1 MKNLRLLIFPLII
14 TLLFVFYFWDS
25 FKGRKV
31 ICAKLEIGTIRDT
44 VSGNVQVLA
53 KKTYLLKSSVQGLV
67 SHVAMQPMGKS
78 IFVDV
83 NQTILQFDVT
93 DLNRSL
99 KQALMAKSHFMQRIE
114 KGSAIAL
121 QLEIEEEDLESLI
134 SLSKADKISHSEL
147 DRKRNLVERLRTQ
160 LEHEKISNNEALINH
175 SVNIEN
181 LQSQISGMT
190 LNSPIKG
197 QLIMSNAN
205 QGDVIFPGHHIGT
218 IISSSRIIE
227 ASLNEEDFSG
237 LSEGLPAGI
246 TLFSLGSSIFDAHVT
261 RFSTT
266 VNPSTGRR
274 IVYLEITD
282 KTISLPPGASGRV
295 EIIKSERK
303 DRKLIPRKALIG
315 NSVFIVKNG
324 RAKIR
329 DVVVG
334 AKNLETVEIL
344 EGIDGDEIVVIETP
358 HILRDGQSI
367 QPILVKNK
375 I

>member
-1 MKNLRLLIFPLII
+1 MKNLRLLIFPLVI
-14 TLLFVFYFWDS
+14 TSLFVFYFWDS
-25 FKGRKV
+25 FQGRKV

-53 KKTYLLKSSVQGLV
+53 EKTFLLKSSVQGVV
-67 SHVAMQPMGKS
+67 SRVAMQPMGKS
-78 IFVDV
+78 ILVDF
-83 NQTILQFDVT
+83 NQTILQFDIT

-205 QGDVIFPGHHIGT
+205 QGDVIFPLHHIGT
-218 IISSSRIIE
+218 IISSGRIIE

-246 TLFSLGSSIFDAHVT
+246 TLFSLGSSIFDANVT
-261 RFSTT
+261 RLSTT

-358 HILRDGQSI
+358 HILRDEQSI

-375 I
+375 N

>member
-1 MKNLRLLIFPLII
+1 MKNLRLLIFPLVIS
-14 TLLFVFYFWDS
+14 LLFVVYFWDS
-25 FKGRKV
+25 FQGRKV
-31 ICAKLEIGTIRDT
+31 ICTKLGFGTIRDT

-53 KKTYLLKSSVQGLV
+53 EKTFHLKSSVQGLV
-67 SHVAMQPMGKS
+67 SRVAMQPMGKS
-78 IFVDV
+78 IFVDF
-83 NQTILQFDVT
+83 NQTILQFDIT

-99 KQALMAKSHFMQRIE
+99 KQALMAKSHFLQRIE
-114 KGSAIAL
+114 KGSSIAL
-121 QLEIEEEDLESLI
+121 QLDIEEEDLESLI
-134 SLSKADKISHSEL
+134 SLSKADKISHFEL

-160 LEHEKISNNEALINH
+160 LEHEKISNEETLINH

-190 LNSPIKG
+190 LTSPING

-205 QGDVIFPGHHIGT
+205 QGDLIFPGHHIGT
-218 IISSSRIIE
+218 IISSNRIIE

-246 TLFSLGSSIFDAHVT
+246 TLFALGSSIFDANVT
-261 RFSTT
+261 RFSTS

-282 KTISLPPGASGRV
+282 KTIPLPPGASGRV

-315 NSVFIVKNG
+315 SSVFIVKNG
-324 RAKIR
+324 KAKIK
-329 DVVVG
+329 DVVIG

-344 EGIDGDEIVVIETP
+344 EGIDEDEIVVIETP

-367 QPILVKNK
+367 QPIVVENKN
-375 I
+375 

>member
-1 MKNLRLLIFPLII
+1 MKNLRLLIFPLVFS
-14 TLLFVFYFWDS
+14 LLFVLFFWDS
-25 FKGRKV
+25 FLGKKV
-31 ICAKLEIGTIRDT
+31 ICAKLETGTIRDT

-53 KKTYLLKSSVQGLV
+53 EKTYQLKSSVQGLV
-67 SHVAMQPMGKS
+67 SSVAMQPMGKS
-78 IFVDV
+78 IFVDY
-83 NQTILQFDVT
+83 NQTILQFDIT

-99 KQALMAKSHFMQRIE
+99 KQALMAKSHSMQRIE
-114 KGSAIAL
+114 KGSSIAL
-121 QLEIEEEDLESLI
+121 QLEIEEDDLDSLI
-134 SLSKADKISHSEL
+134 SLSKADKISTFEL
-147 DRKRNLVERLRTQ
+147 DRKRNLVERLKTQ
-160 LEHEKISNNEALINH
+160 LEHEKISNEETLTNH

-190 LNSPIKG
+190 ITSPING
-197 QLIMSNAN
+197 ELIMSNAN
-205 QGDVIFPGHHIGT
+205 QGDLIFPGHHIGT
-218 IISSSRIIE
+218 IISKSRIIE
-227 ASLNEEDFSG
+227 ATLNEEDFSG

-246 TLFSLGSSIFDAHVT
+246 TLFALGTSIFDANVT

-303 DRKLIPRKALIG
+303 GRKLIPRKALIG
-315 NSVFIVKNG
+315 SSVFIVKNG
-324 RAKIR
+324 KAKIK
-329 DVVVG
+329 DVIIG

-344 EGIDGDEIVVIETP
+344 EGIDEDDIVVIETP

-367 QPILVKNK
+367 QPILVENKN
-375 I
+375 

>member
-1 MKNLRLLIFPLII
+1 M
-14 TLLFVFYFWDS
+14 
-25 FKGRKV
+25 
-31 ICAKLEIGTIRDT
+31 
-44 VSGNVQVLA
+44 
-53 KKTYLLKSSVQGLV
+53 
-67 SHVAMQPMGKS
+67 
-78 IFVDV
+78 
-83 NQTILQFDVT
+83 
-93 DLNRSL
+93 
-99 KQALMAKSHFMQRIE
+99 
-114 KGSAIAL
+114 
-121 QLEIEEEDLESLI
+121 
-134 SLSKADKISHSEL
+134 
-147 DRKRNLVERLRTQ
+147 ERLRTQ

>member
-53 KKTYLLKSSVQGLV
+53 EKTFLLKSSVQGVV
-67 SHVAMQPMGKS
+67 SQVAMQPMGKS
-78 IFVDV
+78 ILVDF
-83 NQTILQFDVT
+83 NQTILQFDIT

-246 TLFSLGSSIFDAHVT
+246 TLFSLGSSIFDANVT

-375 I
+375 N

>member
-1 MKNLRLLIFPLII
+1 MKNLRLLIFPLVI
-14 TLLFVFYFWDS
+14 TSLFVFYFWDS
-25 FKGRKV
+25 FQGRKV

-53 KKTYLLKSSVQGLV
+53 EKTFLLKSSVQGVV

-78 IFVDV
+78 ILVDF
-83 NQTILQFDVT
+83 NQTILQFDIT

-190 LNSPIKG
+190 LNSPI
-197 QLIMSNAN
+197 
-205 QGDVIFPGHHIGT
+205 
-218 IISSSRIIE
+218 
-227 ASLNEEDFSG
+227 
-237 LSEGLPAGI
+237 
-246 TLFSLGSSIFDAHVT
+246 
-261 RFSTT
+261 
-266 VNPSTGRR
+266 
-274 IVYLEITD
+274 EINYC
-282 KTISLPPGASGRV
+282 L
-295 EIIKSERK
+295 
-303 DRKLIPRKALIG
+303 
-315 NSVFIVKNG
+315 
-324 RAKIR
+324 
-329 DVVVG
+329 
-334 AKNLETVEIL
+334 
-344 EGIDGDEIVVIETP
+344 
-358 HILRDGQSI
+358 QSK
-367 QPILVKNK
+367 VRMV
-375 I
+375 

>member
-1 MKNLRLLIFPLII
+1 MKNLRLLIFPLVI
-14 TLLFVFYFWDS
+14 TLPFVFYFWDS
-25 FKGRKV
+25 FQGRKV

-53 KKTYLLKSSVQGLV
+53 EKTFLLKSSVQGVV
-67 SHVAMQPMGKS
+67 SQIAMQPMGKS
-78 IFVDV
+78 ILVDF
-83 NQTILQFDVT
+83 NQTILQFDIT

-181 LQSQISGMT
+181 LQSQISRMT
-190 LNSPIKG
+190 LISPIKG

-246 TLFSLGSSIFDAHVT
+246 TLFSLGSSIFDANVT

-303 DRKLIPRKALIG
+303 NRKLIPRKALIG

-344 EGIDGDEIVVIETP
+344 EGINGDEIVVIETP
-358 HILRDGQSI
+358 HILRDGQNI

-375 I
+375 N

>member
-1 MKNLRLLIFPLII
+1 MKNLRLLIFPLVFS
-14 TLLFVFYFWDS
+14 LLFVVYFWDS
-25 FKGRKV
+25 FQGNKV
-31 ICAKLEIGTIRDT
+31 ICAKLETGTIRDT

-53 KKTYLLKSSVQGLV
+53 EKTYQLKSSVQGLV
-67 SHVAMQPMGKS
+67 SRVAMQPMGKS
-78 IFVDV
+78 IFVDF
-83 NQTILQFDVT
+83 NQTILQFDIT

-99 KQALMAKSHFMQRIE
+99 KQALMAKSHFLQRIE
-114 KGSAIAL
+114 KGSSIAL
-121 QLEIEEEDLESLI
+121 QLEIEEDDLDSLI
-134 SLSKADKISHSEL
+134 SLSKADKISTFEL

-160 LEHEKISNNEALINH
+160 LEHEKISNEETLINH

-190 LNSPIKG
+190 LTSPING
-197 QLIMSNAN
+197 ELIMSNAN
-205 QGDVIFPGHHIGT
+205 QGDLIFPGHHIGT
-218 IISSSRIIE
+218 IISKSRIIE
-227 ASLNEEDFSG
+227 ATLNEEDFSG

-246 TLFSLGSSIFDAHVT
+246 TLFALGTSIFDANVT

-303 DRKLIPRKALIG
+303 GRKLIPRKALIG
-315 NSVFIVKNG
+315 SSVFIVKNG
-324 RAKIR
+324 KAKIK
-329 DVVVG
+329 DVVIG

-344 EGIDGDEIVVIETP
+344 EGIDGDDIVVIETP

-367 QPILVKNK
+367 QPILVENKN
-375 I
+375 

>member
-1 MKNLRLLIFPLII
+1 LGF
-14 TLLFVFYFWDS
+14 
-25 FKGRKV
+25 
-31 ICAKLEIGTIRDT
+31 GTIRDT

-53 KKTYLLKSSVQGLV
+53 EKTFHLKSSVQGLV
-67 SHVAMQPMGKS
+67 SRVAMQPMGKS
-78 IFVDV
+78 IFVDF
-83 NQTILQFDVT
+83 NQTILQFDIT

-99 KQALMAKSHFMQRIE
+99 KQALMAKSHFLQRIE
-114 KGSAIAL
+114 KGSSIAL
-121 QLEIEEEDLESLI
+121 QLDIEEEDLESLI
-134 SLSKADKISHSEL
+134 SLSKADKISHFEL

-160 LEHEKISNNEALINH
+160 LEHEKISNEETLINH

-190 LNSPIKG
+190 LTSPING

-205 QGDVIFPGHHIGT
+205 QGDLIFPGHHIGT
-218 IISSSRIIE
+218 IISSNRIIE

-246 TLFSLGSSIFDAHVT
+246 TLFALGSSIFDANVT
-261 RFSTT
+261 RFSTS

-282 KTISLPPGASGRV
+282 KTIPLPPGASGRV

-315 NSVFIVKNG
+315 SSVFIVKNG
-324 RAKIR
+324 KAKIK
-329 DVVVG
+329 DVVIG

-344 EGIDGDEIVVIETP
+344 EGIDEDEIVVIETP

-367 QPILVKNK
+367 QPIVVENKN
-375 I
+375 

>member
-190 LNSPIKG
+190 LINPIKG

-246 TLFSLGSSIFDAHVT
+246 TLFSLGSSIFDANVT

-375 I
+375 N

>member
-1 MKNLRLLIFPLII
+1 MKNLRLLIFPLVI

-25 FKGRKV
+25 FQGRKV

-53 KKTYLLKSSVQGLV
+53 EKTFLLKSSVQGVV

-78 IFVDV
+78 ILVDF
-83 NQTILQFDVT
+83 NQTILQFDIT

-134 SLSKADKISHSEL
+134 SLSKADKISNSEL

-218 IISSSRIIE
+218 IISSGRIIE

-237 LSEGLPAGI
+237 LREGLPAGI
-246 TLFSLGSSIFDAHVT
+246 TLFSLGTSIFDANVT
-261 RFSTT
+261 RLSTT

-329 DVVVG
+329 DVVIG

-344 EGIDGDEIVVIETP
+344 EGIDGDEMVVIETP
-358 HILRDGQSI
+358 HILRDGQNI
-367 QPILVKNK
+367 QPILVKTKN
-375 I
+375 

>member
-1 MKNLRLLIFPLII
+1 MKNLRLLIFPLVI